1 MRGSNKKA
9 PQLKASQARQLAA
22 AKTAAGLAGKGA
34 KVVKE
39 VASGS
44 RDVEKRQLLK
54 AIQSGQFS
62 HVYCE
67 SPRAVARNV
76 MIQEMLY
83 ETSKAIGTQIVAND
97 APDLYKH
104 DPSPAE
110 AFIRRVLGATQQFDR
125 DVVVDRLAKG
135 RELALDHAKA
145 TGKARRSQKGS
156 FKMCGRSSLVEERL
170 RKKPLTSSE
179 KKELRSL
186 RKGVHENRISS
197 RTLALRLVPI
207 FGSPKQKKQKGKPP
221 IAHTTALRIVNE
233 LTLKKVV

>member
-1 MRGSNKKA
+1 MRGDAKPATAAKRKGAVAVYARTSSNKKA

-83 ETSKAIGTQIVAND
+83 ETSKPWN
-97 APDLYKH
+97 PDRG
-104 DPSPAE
+104 E
-110 AFIRRVLGATQQFDR
+110 
-125 DVVVDRLAKG
+125 
-135 RELALDHAKA
+135 
-145 TGKARRSQKGS
+145 
-156 FKMCGRSSLVEERL
+156 
-170 RKKPLTSSE
+170 
-179 KKELRSL
+179 
-186 RKGVHENRISS
+186 
-197 RTLALRLVPI
+197 
-207 FGSPKQKKQKGKPP
+207 
-221 IAHTTALRIVNE
+221 
-233 LTLKKVV
+233 